1 MWESSALVV
10 GTATPAATQ
19 AWCTPYLEVMK
30 ESYGI
35 PWSPEIT
42 TVCSKKCPVPEMRE
56 TGGIVARVR
65 KQGDHVR
72 YSKGAWKLVDAK
84 CLLDV
89 QVMLLCDS

>member
-10 GTATPAATQ
+10 DTARPAATQ
-19 AWCTPYLEVMK
+19 AWWTPYLEVMK
-30 ESYGI
+30 GSCDV

-42 TVCSKKCPVPEMRE
+42 TVCSKKCPVLEMRE
-56 TGGIVARVR
+56 SGGIVARVR

-72 YSKGAWKLVDAK
+72 YSKGEWKLVDAK
-84 CLLDV
+84 YLLYV